1 MLKRLSVFKHK
12 CSVQVRTFD
21 IDSQGIVHNAV
32 YLKYFEIGRV
42 EYRKSFGYKLLR
54 NGFFEDGMKIV
65 VAKNVINYVSFA
77 FLDDI
82 LDIYSRIKWIKNSSF
97 CFEQL
102 MINSDTNQLIASAIG
117 VLVNLNP
124 NTNVPEKLSDKFIN
138 EVKEFEKRVVIKR

>member
-1 MLKRLSVFKHK
+1 MLKRLSAFKHK
-12 CSVQVRTFD
+12 CSVRVRTFD

-42 EYRKSFGYKLLR
+42 EYRKSFGYRLLR

-102 MINSDTNQLIASAIG
+102 MVNSDTNQLIASAIG